1 MYSNMLAE
9 VCNGELSLSCKAHI
23 EAICQKLKKRLQ
35 EFKDSMANWPAQLFV
50 PIIWSYVKIANEYLG
65 SSEGKRVA
73 YQITAVNG
81 FVWFLWQL
89 KALRPFM
96 LSTFTHHPLSG
107 RYITLLTSVFRY
119 DTVKFSACNH

>member
-1 MYSNMLAE
+1 M
-9 VCNGELSLSCKAHI
+9 G
-23 EAICQKLKKRLQ
+23 
-35 EFKDSMANWPAQLFV
+35 NWPAQIAV
-50 PIIWSYVKIANEYLG
+50 PIAWSYVKIANEYLG

-96 LSTFTHHPLSG
+96 LKNFTHHPLSG
-107 RYITLLTSVFRY
+107 RYVTLLTSIFRY
-119 DTVKFSACNH
+119 QSKRFTIDVHSFCDVAISLFSISSQTL